1 MKGTV
6 AKQIDFVKVFIEN
19 GGLIHKSCVG
29 ANIRYSTYK
38 TWMKDP
44 KFKAKFEEAQQIVNE
59 QVEQSL
65 IDKFRGRSP
74 VPEIFY
80 LRSRD
85 KRYSQVVALEGNE
98 EKPIVV
104 THDVKTLE
112 KISKTIIDAL
122 KKE

>member
-6 AKQIDFVKVFIEN
+6 AKQIDFIKALVKN
-19 GGLIHKSCVG
+19 GGLIYKSCVE
-29 ANIRYSTYK
+29 ANIRYSTYR

-65 IDKFRGRSP
+65 INKFRGRSP

-85 KRYSQVVALEGNE
+85 KRYSQVVTMEGNDD
-98 EKPIVV
+98 KPIVV